1 MGLSHLKIYISS
13 EYPTMIFIK
22 KVTIPHLTGNAKR
35 RAYIYV
41 PDEAKTNFDIR
52 YPVLYMF
59 DGHNVFFDSHAT
71 YGKSWGMLELLQ
83 KADIPI
89 IVAAVECNH
98 GHNNERLSE
107 YSPFDFDFRD
117 VGRIKGQG
125 KKTMDWF
132 TKVFK
137 PFVDHSFPTLPDREY
152 TFISGSSMGG
162 LMTIYAL
169 THYNHIFSR
178 GAALS
183 PAVSFSIKTVE
194 QMIKAGN
201 VKEDTVLYMDYGQE
215 EFRHRPEALGHYNR
229 TAAALMEKGVLLNS
243 RVVPKGEHNEA
254 SWEKQIPIFLE
265 TLFYGL

>member
-1 MGLSHLKIYISS
+1 
-13 EYPTMIFIK
+13 MIFTRNI
-22 KVTIPHLTGNAKR
+22 TIPPLSGKEKR

-41 PDEAKTNFDIR
+41 PDAYRTNPEARF
-52 YPVLYMF
+52 PVLYMF

-71 YGKSWGMLELLQ
+71 YGKSWGMLEILQ
-83 KADIPI
+83 KLNIPL

-107 YSPFDFDFRD
+107 YSPFDFQYHE

-152 TFISGSSMGG
+152 TFIAGSSMGG

-183 PAVSFSIKTVE
+183 PAVSFSITTVE
-194 QMIKAGN
+194 HMIEAGHVGEN
-201 VKEDTVLYMDYGQE
+201 SVLYMDYGE
-215 EFRHRPEALGHYNR
+215 KEFESRPQAVDHYNR
-229 TAAALMEKGVLLNS
+229 VATALMKKGVLLNS
-243 RVVPKGEHNEA
+243 RVVPQGEHTEA

-265 TLFYGL
+265 TLFYNL

>member
-1 MGLSHLKIYISS
+1 MIYIR
-13 EYPTMIFIK
+13 

-71 YGKSWGMLELLQ
+71 YGKSWGMLEFLQ
-83 KADIPI
+83 KADVPL

-98 GHNNERLSE
+98 GANNERLSE
-107 YSPFDFDFRD
+107 YSPFDFTEDRFGL
-117 VGRIKGQG
+117 VKGQG

-132 TKVFK
+132 CKVFK
-137 PFVDHSFPTLPDREY
+137 PFVDRSFPTLPDREY

-162 LMTIYAL
+162 LMTIYAV
-169 THYNHIFSR
+169 TKYNHIFSR

-183 PAVSFSIKTVE
+183 PAISFSTKQLE
-194 QMIKAGN
+194 QLIRRCDVAD
-201 VKEDTVLYMDYGQE
+201 DTVLYMDYGQE
-215 EFRHRPEALGHYNR
+215 EFRNHPQAVDHYNR
-229 TAAALMEKGVLLNS
+229 VANALMEKGVLLNS
-243 RVVPKGEHNEA
+243 RVVPKGEHCEA
-254 SWEKQIPIFLE
+254 SWEKQLPFIME